1 MTRYVALISEHASP
15 LAILG
20 GVDCGGQNVYV
31 GQVAKNLAALGYEV
45 DVFTRRD
52 NEVLPETADWIDGVR
67 IVHVPAGP
75 AEFVRKESLLPFMGD
90 FTAFM
95 QRFIRFQRRPYAL
108 VHANFFMSGLVAA
121 DLKQALG
128 IPFVITF
135 HALGKVRRLYQKERD
150 SFPDSRFAIEE
161 RIVREADQIIAECPQ
176 DEEDLIRLY
185 GAAPDRITMIPCGFD
200 PSELWPISKPLAR
213 YSLGLDPNAPVL
225 LQLGRIVP
233 RKGIDTAIRG
243 FAHLCKRH
251 GIKARLVVVG
261 GETDT
266 PDPAATPELGRLMQ
280 LAAEEGVEGEVI
292 FTGRRGRE
300 TLKHYYSAA
309 DIFLTAP
316 WYEPFG
322 ITPVE
327 AMACGTPVVGANV
340 GGIKFTVRDGETGYT
355 VPPRDHVALG
365 DRVAHLF
372 NNPELLRL
380 FSRQAIRR
388 ANDLFTWRKVATQ
401 IAELYEALGAQRR
414 SSASRR
420 PNLVDKTSHQHH

>member
-1 MTRYVALISEHASP
+1 
-15 LAILG
+15 
-20 GVDCGGQNVYV
+20 
-31 GQVAKNLAALGYEV
+31 
-45 DVFTRRD
+45 
-52 NEVLPETADWIDGVR
+52 
-67 IVHVPAGP
+67 
-75 AEFVRKESLLPFMGD
+75 
-90 FTAFM
+90 
-95 QRFIRFQRRPYAL
+95 
-108 VHANFFMSGLVAA
+108 MSGLVAA
-121 DLKQALG
+121 DLKQTLG

-185 GAAPDRITMIPCGFD
+185 GAPPDRITMIPCGFD

-233 RKGIDTAIRG
+233 RKRIDTAIKG
-243 FAHLCKRH
+243 YAHLRKRH
-251 GIKARLVVVG
+251 GIQARLVVVG

-266 PDPAATPELGRLMQ
+266 PDPVATPELGRLMQ
-280 LAAEEGVEGEVI
+280 LAAEEGVEDEVV

-372 NNPELLRL
+372 GNPELLKL

-388 ANDLFTWRKVATQ
+388 ANDLFTWRKVSTQ
-401 IAELYEALGAQRR
+401 IAELYETLCAQRHSSTRRR
-414 SSASRR
+414 SYQA
-420 PNLVDKTSHQHH
+420 DKTFHQQQH